1 MKRVLWVLTCCFC
14 ALSAVFATQLVIIG
28 TENDRN
34 KRDLENVY
42 KSAVISLGDSL
53 DNLEVNMSKLM
64 VARGAGENREL
75 ITETYRHAETA
86 ATEVAALPL
95 SFENIT
101 SVTRF
106 FNQVGDWCKSY
117 IRAIDEEGD
126 VEPYK
131 KQADDIYY
139 AASGLSEQF
148 RLIEE
153 DIEKY
158 GAFASLGKNRIL
170 PYDFESIFAEYS
182 DNSVE
187 YPSLIYDGPF
197 SDGKTYWFAAIEDK
211 PKISESEAKKIAA
224 DTFGITAEKIFLTHD
239 KTDVYAIEGK
249 KKGKDAYLMLTEKGG
264 FPLLMSLSETQP
276 DEKNLSRSELENAAE
291 KYMKEIGFD
300 NLKAVWFNRIDD
312 YVAINLAPIRDGTV
326 FYTDLV
332 KVRLTCG
339 GRVEGFECSGYCAG
353 SGLGELT
360 PTIDEEEAVAAVS
373 DKIKVYNVRLAVI
386 PSGEKQIFCYEV
398 AGSYNGLDYFV
409 YVDAKTAKE
418 VNILRVVDNKQGS
431 MTM

>member
-1 MKRVLWVLTCCFC
+1 
-14 ALSAVFATQLVIIG
+14 
-28 TENDRN
+28 
-34 KRDLENVY
+34 
-42 KSAVISLGDSL
+42 
-53 DNLEVNMSKLM
+53 MSKLM

-170 PYDFESIFAEYS
+170 PYDF
-182 DNSVE
+182 
-187 YPSLIYDGPF
+187 
-197 SDGKTYWFAAIEDK
+197 
-211 PKISESEAKKIAA
+211 
-224 DTFGITAEKIFLTHD
+224 
-239 KTDVYAIEGK
+239 
-249 KKGKDAYLMLTEKGG
+249 
-264 FPLLMSLSETQP
+264 
-276 DEKNLSRSELENAAE
+276 
-291 KYMKEIGFD
+291 
-300 NLKAVWFNRIDD
+300 
-312 YVAINLAPIRDGTV
+312 
-326 FYTDLV
+326 
-332 KVRLTCG
+332 
-339 GRVEGFECSGYCAG
+339 
-353 SGLGELT
+353 
-360 PTIDEEEAVAAVS
+360 
-373 DKIKVYNVRLAVI
+373 
-386 PSGEKQIFCYEV
+386 
-398 AGSYNGLDYFV
+398 
-409 YVDAKTAKE
+409 
-418 VNILRVVDNKQGS
+418 
-431 MTM
+431 